1 MNPYLVIGR
10 RGRPFLLLIALLI
23 ALAFPAGPLMNAHP
37 PGVPDTGKKGIE
49 SLDRHLIAP
58 SLRANPLQQHPSLL
72 PRGIAAS
79 FDYAREESF
88 GLPLIFARHAR
99 EFHIRLKR
107 ILLTPLK
114 FNSRFVAFLP
124 SVR

>member
-1 MNPYLVIGR
+1 MLLFALVI
-10 RGRPFLLLIALLI
+10 ALM
-23 ALAFPAGPLMNAHP
+23 FPAAPLMNAHHP
-37 PGVPDTGKKGIE
+37 ELRDTGKKGIE
-49 SLDRHLIAP
+49 SMERHLIAP
-58 SLRANPLQQHPSLL
+58 SHRVNPLQQHPSLL

-79 FDYAREESF
+79 FDYAREESI

-107 ILLTPLK
+107 LLLIPLK
-114 FNSRFVAFLP
+114 YNSRFVAFLP